1 MTEFKN
7 EVKIPSKGGLVKA
20 RKRLNDLRRKEPS
33 PDLVK
38 IIEEV
43 THVNEKNQIK
53 RDIQKDEGVAARS
66 FNTPE
71 AGI

>member
-7 EVKIPSKGGLVKA
+7 EVKIPSKGGLAKA
-20 RKRLNDLRRKEPS
+20 RKRLDDLRRKEPS
-33 PDLVK
+33 SELVK

-43 THVNEKNQIK
+43 THISEKNQIK
-53 RDIQKDEGVAARS
+53 KDIQKDEGIAARS
-66 FNTPE
+66 LHTPE